1 MIRKTDFILFIYH
14 SHLYLWCRQNPAV
27 HPPALNSNIQ
37 AHPSIHST
45 ALGYSE
51 LPGLSWGM
59 EHGMIVIYIILL
71 HRRAD
76 RLDVYLNVSILFGK
90 IYMFSGL
97 NYERSRTRT
106 RMKNGKWE
114 YLHLIDEQYYL

>member
-1 MIRKTDFILFIYH
+1 
-14 SHLYLWCRQNPAV
+14 
-27 HPPALNSNIQ
+27 
-37 AHPSIHST
+37 
-45 ALGYSE
+45 
-51 LPGLSWGM
+51 
-59 EHGMIVIYIILL
+59 MIVIYIILL